1 MFRWSNSNSCV
12 ETSSIYKWLS
22 VCGSYISLTICQI
35 GLKFRIWLAHG
46 PMVCILNW
54 KKKNQNL
61 LWNDFTCKPQKVPNK
76 HRSNATTQRLRAGVV
91 LHGEY
96 LTGWRKRQRI
106 GYQTGVVGFVTGWHC
121 TWQNSFAAFHLS
133 REVVARV
140 VLTREHDVTS
150 WVVLLYKRYWIE
162 NQIYIA

>member
-1 MFRWSNSNSCV
+1 MAVCL
-12 ETSSIYKWLS
+12 WLVYLS
-22 VCGSYISLTICQI
+22 DHMSDRPKISDMACAWADGVHPQL
-35 GLKFRIWLAHG
+35 
-46 PMVCILNW
+46 

-106 GYQTGVVGFVTGWHC
+106 PFQTGVVGFVTGWHC
-121 TWQNSFAAFHLS
+121 TWPNSYAAFHLS